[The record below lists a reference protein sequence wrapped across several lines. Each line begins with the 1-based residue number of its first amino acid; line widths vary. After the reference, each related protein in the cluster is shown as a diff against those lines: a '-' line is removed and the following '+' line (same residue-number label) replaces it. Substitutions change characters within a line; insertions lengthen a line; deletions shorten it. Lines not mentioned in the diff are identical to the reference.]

1 MKRIKIFVEDVCFL
15 SVSADVADNYVNKDI
30 IPILKEI
37 IEVMEAPSLEDKEI
51 F

>member
-1 MKRIKIFVEDVCFL
+1 MKRIKIYVGDICFL
-15 SVSADVADNYVNKDI
+15 SVSADVADNYVDKDI

-37 IEVMEAPSLEDKEI
+37 LDILEAPTVEDKEI

>member
-1 MKRIKIFVEDVCFL
+1 MKRIKIYVGDICFA
-15 SVSADVADNYVNKDI
+15 SVSADVADNYVDKDI

-37 IEVMEAPSLEDKEI
+37 LEAPTLEDNEI